1 MRGVPWHLPGLPG
14 RDGRETEAGRTAAGA
29 SFRVP
34 ALSREDAEAVA
45 DEVRAAALEGRGRLA
60 TARVIEA
67 AAAAAGRVADPSDP
81 AGREAAS
88 TLSEELGWP
97 SALAEE
103 TLSGMGRSWTEDAL
117 HRVVERELGGTA
129 VLDGWTDEGAI
140 LPGRRRRASG
150 PPLLFVVHAGNVPGV
165 AVTAA
170 IRGLLVRSGV
180 LSRAPGSE
188 PGLLACFAR
197 ALTAE
202 EPALGRSLA
211 TTWWPAD
218 GGEAAWDTW
227 VKRAGKVVVYGGE
240 EAVRGVRGRVP
251 GDEDLVAYG
260 PRLGVAVAL
269 PDASAGE
276 AASALAADVCAYE
289 QQGCVSP
296 RLAYAVG
303 SDPLELGRRLAE
315 ALEEEVARLPR
326 PQPDEATAVAIR
338 SARAEAEFAGLAG
351 RDVHVLGGEG
361 LAWTVVVG
369 GEDPL
374 LTLGLPRL
382 VRVHGAAGVEELGR
396 TLGPLEGRVQTV
408 GYAGRE
414 GLPALADLAARLGA
428 CRIAPLG
435 EVAWPPADWLH
446 DGRPQ
451 LLPLLR
457 WTEWE

>member
-1 MRGVPWHLPGLPG
+1 MKGVPWHLPGLPESEARG
-14 RDGRETEAGRTAAGA
+14 SEAGRTAAGA
-29 SFRVP
+29 SFRAP
-34 ALSREDAEAVA
+34 ALSREDAGAVA
-45 DEVRAAALEGRGRLA
+45 DEVRAAALEARASLPA
-60 TARVIEA
+60 ARVIEA
-67 AAAAAGRVADPSDP
+67 VAAAAGRLADPSDP
-81 AGREAAS
+81 AGEEAAS
-88 TLSEELGWP
+88 VLSEDLGWP
-97 SALAEE
+97 AALAEE
-103 TLSGMGRSWTEDAL
+103 TLAGMGRSWTEDAL
-117 HRVVERELGGTA
+117 GRVVQRELGGTA
-129 VLDGWTDEGAI
+129 VLEGWTGGGGA

-180 LSRAPGSE
+180 LSRAAGSE
-188 PGLLACFAR
+188 PGLLAGFAR

-218 GGEAAWDTW
+218 AGEAAWEVW
-227 VKRAGKVVVYGGE
+227 VKRSGKVVVYGGE
-240 EAVRGVRGRVP
+240 EAVRGVRARVP
-251 GDEDLVAYG
+251 GHTDLVAYG
-260 PRLGVAVAL
+260 PRVGVAVAL
-269 PDASAGE
+269 PDAAPGH
-276 AASALAADVCAYE
+276 AAAALAGDVCAYE

-303 SDPLELGRRLAE
+303 RDPLELGRRLSE
-315 ALEEEVARLPR
+315 ALEEEVGRLPR
-326 PQPDEATAVAIR
+326 PEPDDATAVAIR

-351 RDVHVLGGEG
+351 RSVHVLGGED
-361 LAWTVVVG
+361 LSWTVVVG

-382 VRVHGAAGVEELGR
+382 VRVHGAGSVEELGR
-396 TLGPLEGRVQTV
+396 TLAPLEGRIQTV
-408 GYAGRE
+408 GYAGRR